1 MLARGEVIVENGPSH
16 VTQKLKPKLDDL
28 KEHWGRVIQHLE
40 EHGTRL
46 LEASEL
52 SNYFQE
58 KLNQLMSWLTTVEH
72 QLNNQPPVSRLLRV
86 VTQQKEDHKVHS
98 GV

>member
-1 MLARGEVIVENGPSH
+1 VKNGPSH
-16 VTQKLKPKLDDL
+16 VTQKLKPKLDSLRENYD
-28 KEHWGRVIQHLE
+28 RFIRHLE
-40 EHGTRL
+40 EHGTKL

-52 SNYFQE
+52 SNDFQE
-58 KLNQLMSWLTTVEH
+58 KLKQLMSWLTTVEH

-86 VTQQKEDHKVHS
+86 VTQQKEDHKVRF